1 MVKVVRYRK
10 CYQDI
15 HVYIYIYK
23 PKQKY
28 KYGMENVTQ
37 ILRYYK
43 VIKIVWKKVTN
54 EQAK

>member
-15 HVYIYIYK
+15 HVYIYK

-54 EQAK
+54 ERAK